1 MKKIIKIATA
11 VFLFAGISTSSKAG
25 VTLNYDLQLFTAA
38 LNNLTGT
45 LLLVSHGSDNL
56 FNSNGGWS
64 NGTSSFLLG
73 DDALFAAV
81 GISNGVASGALNN
94 ISAPAGSAYG
104 TTQFTGLFIGGLTSS
119 QINYSTGQLTGGLT
133 FAATGTSYSWGSYR
147 SNSIEA
153 YGGDATGKIAW
164 IIPADGTTV
173 DFWAASA
180 AADGADIVANLNAG
194 STLTVIPEPSTGA
207 LMMIG
212 AAGLVALR
220 RLRKV

>member
-1 MKKIIKIATA
+1 MKKILKIVATA
-11 VFLFAGISTSSKAG
+11 LMIAGFSSSSKAG
-25 VTLNYDLQLFTAA
+25 VTLNYDLQTFTAG

-45 LLLVSHGSDNL
+45 LLLVSHGVDTL
-56 FNSNGGWS
+56 FNSNGGWA

-73 DDALFAAV
+73 DDTLFAAV

-104 TTQFTGLFIGGLTSS
+104 TTRFTGLFIGGLTSS
-119 QINYSTGQLTGGLT
+119 QINYSNAQLSGGLT
-133 FAATGTSYSWGSYR
+133 FAATGTSYEWGSYR
-147 SNSIEA
+147 SDSIEA
-153 YGGDATGKIAW
+153 YSGDSTGKIAW
-164 IIPADGTTV
+164 IIPADGNTV

-180 AADGADIVANLNAG
+180 SAGGNIVAALNTT

-212 AAGLVALR
+212 AVGLVALR

>member
-1 MKKIIKIATA
+1 MKKILKIAIA
-11 VFLFAGISTSSKAG
+11 AYLFAGISTSSKAG
-25 VTLNYDLQLFTAA
+25 VTLNYDLQTFTAG

-45 LLLVSHGSDNL
+45 LLLVSHGGNNL

-73 DDALFAAV
+73 DDTLFAAV

-94 ISAPAGSAYG
+94 ILAPAGSAYG

-119 QINYSTGQLTGGLT
+119 EINYSTGQLTGGLT

-147 SNSIEA
+147 SDSIEA

-164 IIPADGTTV
+164 IIPADGNTV

-180 AADGADIVANLNAG
+180 TAGGDISANLNAG